1 MNTLR
6 KNTIIG
12 ISKRSYKIHL
22 SWRQSRGESER
33 TSAFGSP
40 LILKLLL
47 LQAILVFGL
56 TAKAQTLAFPGA
68 EGFGAYAS
76 GGKGGDVYHVTNL
89 ADGGEG
95 SFRNAVSK
103 PNRTVVFDVSG
114 VIKTSSRISVASN
127 ITIAGQTAPGEGISV
142 YGNGITF
149 SHQKNVIVRY
159 IRFRGGINMG
169 RGTCTLTADSAEN
182 MIFDHVSIEWGRW
195 DNLHIKHSKNI
206 TLQHS
211 IIGEAIDPQRF
222 GALLERPEKLT
233 IHHCLWIDNQSR
245 NPKAKADMEF
255 INNVIYN
262 WGGSGFVGGHSSA
275 NHHQDL
281 INNYFIAGPNSSRSF
296 LTQFSA
302 TDHVYQSG
310 NVVDLNLDGIL
321 NGTSIADSVL
331 KNAKAT
337 LMEKKQ
343 NIPLVAVNAE
353 SAADAYK
360 TVLASAG
367 ASLKRDS
374 IDRRLISY
382 LKSLGKAGQ
391 IVWTETQAGGHPK
404 IASQKPEQ
412 DTDHDGISDTWEKAH
427 KLNPNDAADGQLF
440 PKKSKYTNL
449 ELYLNDLVSHKP
461 ELQNAK

>member
-1 MNTLR
+1 
-6 KNTIIG
+6 
-12 ISKRSYKIHL
+12 
-22 SWRQSRGESER
+22 
-33 TSAFGSP
+33 
-40 LILKLLL
+40 
-47 LQAILVFGL
+47 
-56 TAKAQTLAFPGA
+56 
-68 EGFGAYAS
+68 
-76 GGKGGDVYHVTNL
+76 
-89 ADGGEG
+89 
-95 SFRNAVSK
+95 
-103 PNRTVVFDVSG
+103 
-114 VIKTSSRISVASN
+114 
-127 ITIAGQTAPGEGISV
+127 
-142 YGNGITF
+142 
-149 SHQKNVIVRY
+149 
-159 IRFRGGINMG
+159 MG

-211 IIGEAIDPQRF
+211 IIGESIDPQRF

-255 INNVIYN
+255 VNNVIYN

-310 NVVDLNLDGIL
+310 NMVDMNQDGIL
-321 NGTSIADSVL
+321 NGTPIADSVL
-331 KNAKAT
+331 KTAKAT
-337 LMEKKQ
+337 LMDKRQ
-343 NIPLVAVNAE
+343 NIPPVAVKAE

-404 IASQKPEQ
+404 IASQKPEL
-412 DTDHDGISDTWEKAH
+412 DTDHDGISDTWEKTH

-449 ELYLNDLVSHKP
+449 ELYLNDLVSTNT
-461 ELQNAK
+461 ERQNSK